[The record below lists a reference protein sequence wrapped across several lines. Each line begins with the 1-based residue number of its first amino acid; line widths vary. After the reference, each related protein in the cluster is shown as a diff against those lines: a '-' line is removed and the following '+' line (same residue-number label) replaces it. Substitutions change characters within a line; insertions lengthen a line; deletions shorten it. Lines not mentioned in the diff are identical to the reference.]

1 MIAGSLKLELA
12 QYREVEAF
20 EKFGSSLDAETQE
33 LLEKGKKLVQLLK
46 QDQFAPLSIEEQVV
60 LIFSAVRGHL
70 KRIPIEK
77 IQSFEK
83 ELLKFVN
90 SKKIMAP
97 FMYFLKDDLKVSQD
111 IFQKLLT
118 YFINIEFK
126 ENKENE

>member
-46 QDQFAPLSIEEQVV
+46 QDQFAPLSIEEQVI

-70 KRIPIEK
+70 RRIPIEA
-77 IQSFEK
+77 IQRFEK
-83 ELLKFVN
+83 DLLTFVN
-90 SKKIMAP
+90 SKKILSP
-97 FMYFLKDDLKVSQD
+97 FMFFLKDDLKTSQD
-111 IFQKLLT
+111 VVEKVLT
-118 YFINIEFK
+118 HFINVEFK
-126 ENKENE
+126 INE